1 MAQIL
6 PEVRLSIDKRVLP
19 VILQGGAL
27 SLCTALLVA
36 CGDGGESSAAPDR
49 LEATAAVQVVTTL
62 YPLEYFIER
71 VGGDQVEVINLV
83 APGVEA
89 HDYEP
94 TPSDIRRIGAAD
106 LVVYNGSGFDPW
118 VERAL
123 AATEADGRV
132 VVEAGRGVS
141 EISVESGGDP
151 HVWLDPILAADQVR
165 LIVDGLSRADSSN
178 SSAYEARGEA
188 LTRELADLDR
198 RFAIG
203 LADCRRDSFV
213 TSHDAFGHLA
223 RRYGLEQVPI
233 TGLSPDARP
242 SPRELARL
250 ADAIEELGVRYVM
263 VEPIADPRLAQ
274 TLAAEVGAELLP
286 LDPIESLT
294 AHQDEQ
300 GEDYF
305 SIMESNLDSLR
316 KGLECDGQR

>member
-1 MAQIL
+1 M
-6 PEVRLSIDKRVLP
+6 
-19 VILQGGAL
+19 

-36 CGDGGESSAAPDR
+36 CGDGGESSVAPDR
-49 LEATAAVQVVTTL
+49 LERTATVQVVTTL

-71 VGGDQVEVINLV
+71 VGGDQVEVVNLV

-106 LVVYNGSGFDPW
+106 VVVYNGSGFDPW
-118 VERAL
+118 VDRAL

-132 VVEAGRGVS
+132 VVEASRGIA
-141 EISVESGGDP
+141 EISTEGVVDP
-151 HVWLDPILAADQVR
+151 HVWLDPLLAAEQVR
-165 LIVDGLSRADSSN
+165 LIVDGLSTADPSN
-178 SSAYEARGEA
+178 SSAYEARGA
-188 LTRELADLDR
+188 AVTGELEDLDR
-198 RFAIG
+198 RFKAG
-203 LADCRRDSFV
+203 LAGCRRDSFV
-213 TSHDAFGHLA
+213 TSHAAFGHLA

-233 TGLSPDARP
+233 AGLSPDARP

-250 ADAIEELGVRYVM
+250 AETIEKLGVRYVM

-286 LDPIESLT
+286 LNPIASLT
-294 AHQDEQ
+294 ADQAQQ

-305 SIMESNLDSLR
+305 SVMESNLDNLR